1 MYLKNIINYGSF
13 ISAAGRGREA
23 RVLLIQR
30 YVQLSTLPRGGGREG
45 GRASERAIAGDAMPM
60 LIGEKL
66 RIS

>member
-1 MYLKNIINYGSF
+1 MYLKNIINYGFF

-30 YVQLSTLPRGGGREG
+30 LSTLPRGGGREG

>member
-30 YVQLSTLPRGGGREG
+30 LSTLPRGGGREG
-45 GRASERAIAGDAMPM
+45 GRASERPIAGDAMPM